1 MPDLAI
7 GDGTLSVYNKGEIL
21 PQGSSLRSQPWAMR
35 HNSFGV
41 NPMVNSVTR
50 NACSVLM
57 NMLVDLLGFASLDQ
71 ELLVI

>member
-1 MPDLAI
+1 
-7 GDGTLSVYNKGEIL
+7 
-21 PQGSSLRSQPWAMR
+21 
-35 HNSFGV
+35 
-41 NPMVNSVTR
+41 MVNSVTR